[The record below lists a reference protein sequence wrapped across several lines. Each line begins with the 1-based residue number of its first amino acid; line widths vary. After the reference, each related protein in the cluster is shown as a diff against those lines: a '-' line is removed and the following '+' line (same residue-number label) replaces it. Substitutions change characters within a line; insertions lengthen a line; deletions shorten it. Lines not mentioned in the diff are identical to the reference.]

1 MSVRKIIKVDNLVYP
16 NDIVKI
22 IEKLEKLNYIN
33 QVYIDYDKGEFTVVG
48 DDEFTQRQIDRVKSA
63 LLITETTTQERKYEN
78 SVRAL
83 RNILTNEHSIKEDI
97 EHDDNDVSV
106 ETKQLIIKYQDEIE
120 QYNIVSRIVNNEH
133 HDHDEDHQH
142 EHEEGCSCGLHHG
155 HDHGHHHGHHH
166 GCSCCGDE
174 DEEEESITPLK
185 IVLFVLGIALFV
197 TAIVLKLTMGD
208 HLFIRFIFIAS
219 YLLIGYNILWNSI
232 VGIIHGDIF
241 NENLLMV
248 IASAG
253 ALAIDE
259 SIEAVMVIL
268 LYKIGEFF
276 QDKAADRSRD
286 AIKELMELKVDKVTL
301 SDGSVVDVSEVEV
314 GDIISVKVGERIP
327 LDGVIK
333 SGSTDVDMKAL
344 TGESKPVFLDEGNE
358 ILSGS
363 VNLSKVI
370 EVEVTKKDSDS
381 VISKV
386 MKLVEEA
393 STQKSKKEEF
403 IHKFARIYTPIVIGI
418 AIIIGLLLFF
428 AIGKDI
434 KDTLNTVFTILVIS
448 CPCALVISI
457 PLAYYAGIGRSSS
470 DGILVKGGTY
480 LDFLAKKGY
489 FVFDKTGTIT
499 KGNFKVSDIYE
510 ANGKTKEEVLELI
523 AKVEVFSSHPIAQA
537 ITNQAKNK
545 ELDSNYEVEEISGKG
560 MKVITQDEVILVGNE
575 RLMQDNKIKY
585 TEPSEVGTVL
595 YLAVDKVFYGSIV
608 IVDEI
613 KPESYDCIDFL
624 NKKGNQTVMLT
635 GDTED
640 VAKDVADKVGIT
652 EYSAK
657 LLPRSKFN
665 WIKKKIKNGDNV
677 VYVGDGIND
686 SPSLRIASVGIAMG
700 ISGSDSAKECA
711 DVVIVDDNLNKLVDA
726 IKISKFTQKIITENI
741 VLALAAK
748 VAALVIGT
756 IGILGPMAIVLA
768 IFSDVGVCL
777 LAILNAMRIL
787 KLKIK

>member
-33 QVYIDYDKGEFTVVG
+33 QVYIDYDKGEFTVIG

-63 LLITETTTQERKYEN
+63 LLITETTPQERKYEN
-78 SVRAL
+78 SARAL

-133 HDHDEDHQH
+133 HDHDEDHHH
-142 EHEEGCSCGLHHG
+142 EHEEGCSCGHH
-155 HDHGHHHGHHH
+155 HGHHHEHHH

-174 DEEEESITPLK
+174 DEEEERITPLK

-197 TAIVLKLTMGD
+197 TAIVLKLTMDD

-232 VGIIHGDIF
+232 IGIIHGDIF

-418 AIIIGLLLFF
+418 AIIIGLLLYF
-428 AIGKDI
+428 AFGKDI

-480 LDFLAKKGY
+480 LDLLAKKGY

-499 KGNFKVSDIYE
+499 KGNFKVSEVY
-510 ANGKTKEEVLELI
+510 ASNGKTKEEVLEII
-523 AKVEVFSSHPIAQA
+523 AKVEAFSTHPIAQS
-537 ITNQAKNK
+537 ILSTVSDK
-545 ELDSNYEVEEISGKG
+545 EINSNYEVEEIGGKG
-560 MKVITQDEVILVGNE
+560 LKVVNAEEEILVGSDV
-575 RLMQDNKIKY
+575 LMKENNIDIVIPN
-585 TEPSEVGTVL
+585 SVGTIL
-595 YLAVDKVFYGSIV
+595 YLAIDKVFYGSVV
-608 IVDEI
+608 IIDEI
-613 KPESYDCIDFL
+613 KESSVECINYL
-624 NKKGNQTVMLT
+624 NELGNKTVMLT
-635 GDTED
+635 GDNED
-640 VAKDVADKVGIT
+640 VASDVAKKLGLT
-652 EYSAK
+652 EYHAG
-657 LLPRSKFN
+657 LLPKN
-665 WIKKKIKNGDNV
+665 KYDWIKDSIKDNNV

-686 SPSLRIASVGIAMG
+686 SPSLRLASVGVAMG
-700 ISGSDSAKECA
+700 KNGSDSAKECA
-711 DVVIVDDNLNKLVDA
+711 DIVIIDDKLDRLVEA
-726 IKISKFTQKIITENI
+726 IKVSMFVQRIVIENI
-741 VLALAAK
+741 TFALLVKVVALIIGALGLLGSYMMILA
-748 VAALVIGT
+748 V
-756 IGILGPMAIVLA
+756 
-768 IFSDVGVCL
+768 FSDVGVCL
-777 LAILNAMRIL
+777 IAILNSMRIL
-787 KLKIK
+787 KYKKK